1 MSLALF
7 SRQKESENWRI
18 KDEFRLRLFV
28 INPNNLDTTDRQ
40 LRDCIYDAIEELA
53 ERIVK
58 LNGRLNKLERK
69 HEKAN

>member
-1 MSLALF
+1 MSL
-7 SRQKESENWRI
+7 
-18 KDEFRLRLFV
+18 DYDLFV